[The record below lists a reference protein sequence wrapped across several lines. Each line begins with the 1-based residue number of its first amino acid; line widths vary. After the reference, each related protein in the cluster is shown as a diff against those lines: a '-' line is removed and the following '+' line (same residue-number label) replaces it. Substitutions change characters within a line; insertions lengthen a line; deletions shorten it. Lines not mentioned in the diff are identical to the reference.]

1 MNKFE
6 IVELIKYLQETSIE
20 INADFQT
27 YWLST
32 LYLRQSLAK
41 GVLDP
46 SKFILG
52 SLVCLSLAV
61 KFDECGQQ
69 MKYQD
74 EINPNETLPQHRN
87 SKHKAI
93 YEKMMVII
101 MMEQQGGML
110 IN

>member
-1 MNKFE
+1 M
-6 IVELIKYLQETSIE
+6 E

-32 LYLRQSLAK
+32 LYLRQSLAR

-46 SKFILG
+46 QRLILG
-52 SLVCLSLAV
+52 SMVCLALAV

-69 MKYQD
+69 MKYED
-74 EINPNETLPQHRN
+74 ELNPNETLPQHRN

-93 YEKMMVII
+93 YERIKMI
-101 MMEQQGGML
+101 MTVDQQSGTFV
-110 IN
+110 N